1 MSSSLPCSWATPILP
16 SSSSSSSSSS
26 YSSSHVVY
34 SNPTAPKNA
43 KPKRRFSCNAK
54 NDNQNNFQGSNNK
67 FDRRDVL
74 IGLGGLYGAASS
86 INPLGSS
93 AAPIPQPELNTC
105 GPATNIN
112 NGQPVPYSCCPPI
125 NNRIID
131 FRLPP
136 RPVVFERPAAHLV
149 NAQYMSRF
157 NLALQRM
164 RSLPASDPRS
174 FTQQANVHCA
184 YCNGAYT
191 YPSGTGTQRLEIQ
204 VHNCWLFFPFH
215 RWYLYFFERILGS
228 LINDPTFR
236 MPYWNWDS
244 PDGMYTPS
252 MYLNQRLYPALFNER
267 RNQRNMN
274 RPADLGYFGTDNNLT
289 PSQTADNNCVIMY
302 NEMIRNA
309 HLLEHFMGE
318 PIRRG
323 DPINPGAG
331 THEAGSHTAIHIW
344 GGDPR
349 QPSGEDLGNFYSAGR
364 DPLFYAHH
372 ANVDRMWTIWRNR
385 RGNLPRDF
393 SDPDYLNTQFLFYD
407 ENNQLV
413 RVRVGDCVDNRRLEF
428 DFQTRG
434 VNIPWTSCRPRARV
448 SGTRSARKVEAPK
461 LEALEFPLKLDKIV
475 KVLVPRPKKS
485 RSKEEKDKEE
495 EVLLISGIEV
505 DTLKFVKFDVFVD
518 EEEDDY
524 VNLAKAEYTGT
535 FAQVPHKHETPLQ
548 IKTSRYL
555 ELTQQLEDLGVDDD
569 DEILVTLVP
578 RAGDITIGSIKIVYN
593 ATN

>member
-16 SSSSSSSSSS
+16 SSSSSSS
-26 YSSSHVVY
+26 YSSSRVVY

-43 KPKRRFSCNAK
+43 KPRRRFSCRAK
-54 NDNQNNFQGSNNK
+54 NDNQNAKSSNK

-86 INPLGSS
+86 INPLESS

-105 GPATNIN
+105 RFPPGL
-112 NGQPVPYSCCPPI
+112 SCTKG
-125 NNRIID
+125 
-131 FRLPP
+131 
-136 RPVVFERPAAHLV
+136 PAAHLV
-149 NAQYMSRF
+149 NAQYISRF

-164 RSLPASDPRS
+164 RALPDSDPRS

-191 YPSGTGTQRLEIQ
+191 YPSATGTQRLEIQ

-252 MYLNQRLYPALFNER
+252 MYLNQRQYPALFNER
-267 RNQRNMN
+267 RNQRNMT

-309 HLLEHFMGE
+309 NLLEHFMGE
-318 PIRRG
+318 PLRRG

-344 GGDPR
+344 GGDLGSPLER
-349 QPSGEDLGNFYSAGR
+349 IWATSTQRVETRCSTPTTPTSTGCGPYGETEEATCPEISR
-364 DPLFYAHH
+364 I
-372 ANVDRMWTIWRNR
+372 RTI
-385 RGNLPRDF
+385 
-393 SDPDYLNTQFLFYD
+393 
-407 ENNQLV
+407 
-413 RVRVGDCVDNRRLEF
+413 
-428 DFQTRG
+428 
-434 VNIPWTSCRPRARV
+434 
-448 SGTRSARKVEAPK
+448 
-461 LEALEFPLKLDKIV
+461 
-475 KVLVPRPKKS
+475 
-485 RSKEEKDKEE
+485 
-495 EVLLISGIEV
+495 
-505 DTLKFVKFDVFVD
+505 
-518 EEEDDY
+518 
-524 VNLAKAEYTGT
+524 
-535 FAQVPHKHETPLQ
+535 
-548 IKTSRYL
+548 
-555 ELTQQLEDLGVDDD
+555 
-569 DEILVTLVP
+569 
-578 RAGDITIGSIKIVYN
+578 
-593 ATN
+593 

>member
-16 SSSSSSSSSS
+16 SPPSSSSSSSS
-26 YSSSHVVY
+26 YSSSRLLY
-34 SNPTAPKNA
+34 SNPTAPKDA
-43 KPKRRFSCNAK
+43 KPKRRFSCSAK
-54 NDNQNNFQGSNNK
+54 NDNQNPKTSHDSQGSNNK
-67 FDRRDVL
+67 FDRRDLL

-86 INPLGSS
+86 INPLESS
-93 AAPIPQPELNTC
+93 AAPIPAPDLNACRT
-105 GPATNIN
+105 ATNIN

-125 NNRIID
+125 TNRIVD
-131 FRLPP
+131 FRPP
-136 RPVVFERPAAHLV
+136 ARPPVYERPAAHLV
-149 NAQYMSRF
+149 NAQYISRF

-164 RSLPASDPRS
+164 RSLPDSDPRS
-174 FTQQANVHCA
+174 FTQQANLHCA

-191 YPSGTGTQRLEIQ
+191 YPSGSGTQRLEIQ

-215 RWYLYFFERILGS
+215 RWYLFFFERILGS

-252 MYLNQRLYPALFNER
+252 MYLNQRQYPALFNER

-289 PSQTADNNCVIMY
+289 PTQTANRNCAIMY

-309 HLLEHFMGE
+309 RVLEHFMGE
-318 PIRRG
+318 PFRRG
-323 DPINPGAG
+323 SPINPGAG
-331 THEAGSHTAIHIW
+331 THEA
-344 GGDPR
+344 
-349 QPSGEDLGNFYSAGR
+349 AGR

-372 ANVDRMWTIWRNR
+372 TNVDRMWTILRNR
-385 RGNLPRDF
+385 RGNLPKDF
-393 SDPDYLNTQFLFYD
+393 SDPDYLNAQFLFYD
-407 ENNQLV
+407 ENRQLV
-413 RVRVGDCVDNRRLEF
+413 RVRVGDSLENRILGY

-434 VNIPWTSCRPRARV
+434 VNVPWTSCIPRARV

-461 LEALEFPLKLDKIV
+461 LEAVEFPFKLDKVV
-475 KVLVPRPKKS
+475 KILVSRPKKS
-485 RSKEEKDKEE
+485 RSKEEKEKEE

-524 VNLAKAEYTGT
+524 VDLAKAEYTGT

-593 ATN
+593 PVN